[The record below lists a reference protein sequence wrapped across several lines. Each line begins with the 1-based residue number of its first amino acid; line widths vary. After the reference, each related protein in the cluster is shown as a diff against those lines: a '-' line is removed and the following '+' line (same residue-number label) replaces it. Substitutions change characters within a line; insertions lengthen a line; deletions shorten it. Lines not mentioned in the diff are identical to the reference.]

1 VPLRTL
7 LMAALIVAP
16 AAALADQ
23 QAADACAAALPTEAR
38 AIYDATLPQALA
50 GADLRDAVTTQT
62 RALVGA
68 GQVKR
73 MSARGSA
80 EAAGKC
86 LKLAQ
91 G

>member
-1 VPLRTL
+1 VLRPLL
-7 LMAALIVAP
+7 IAAFLAAP

-23 QAADACAAALPTEAR
+23 QAADSCAAALPAEAR

-50 GADLRDAVTTQT
+50 GAALRDAITAQT

-73 MSARGSA
+73 LSARGSA

-86 LKLAQ
+86 LQLAPT
-91 G
+91 